1 MLWEDYLA
9 LYDNRQQQQDFL
21 PVAWLDAHTMLANHL
36 ADYVRQKVPAKPNE
50 AIPTML
56 MQGHNIEAHGIYP
69 MHAPAIL
76 TSFGFSDIADV
87 GYKSNPRQK
96 EYNFGRPKFYYAYDG
111 GEKKLLST
119 VMPGNDYLSNHGE
132 MIRHAIRLL
141 GHDPDQRS
149 KIFHYPDAEKRIT
162 EWTQLDETFV
172 KEGDR
177 VILGYVSEI
186 EGRFLKSGRPMHRL
200 SEEQNA
206 YQGSRRYQTPM
217 GHTINFLGFKY
228 TYWGDTSAKLCD
240 RLCHLGASE
249 IIYSA
254 KTGVLSAPDDIY
266 TRSFSPS
273 AYVNVNRDKDQPII
287 TDLPN
292 ALLQIFPDLNS
303 GLHATI
309 PTVMEESF
317 MQAEL
322 LRKLLAQSIDNE
334 ISQMAAAVRNF
345 NELWNK
351 SASFACTT
359 ARITCTRAPKARSSP
374 NLTFSADVT
383 RKRYR

>member
-1 MLWEDYLA
+1 
-9 LYDNRQQQQDFL
+9 
-21 PVAWLDAHTMLANHL
+21 
-36 ADYVRQKVPAKPNE
+36 
-50 AIPTML
+50 
-56 MQGHNIEAHGIYP
+56 
-69 MHAPAIL
+69 
-76 TSFGFSDIADV
+76 
-87 GYKSNPRQK
+87 
-96 EYNFGRPKFYYAYDG
+96 
-111 GEKKLLST
+111 
-119 VMPGNDYLSNHGE
+119 
-132 MIRHAIRLL
+132 
-141 GHDPDQRS
+141 
-149 KIFHYPDAEKRIT
+149 
-162 EWTQLDETFV
+162 
-172 KEGDR
+172 
-177 VILGYVSEI
+177 
-186 EGRFLKSGRPMHRL
+186 MHRL

-351 SASFACTT
+351 TVSFFCLHYGTDYLHTSAESKEQPKFNLFSGRDPQAVSLKEKAIDRNADYLAKYLFETNFKGQM
-359 ARITCTRAPKARSSP
+359 APQP
-374 NLTFSADVT
+374 VF
-383 RKRYR
+383 